1 MDRYK
6 FYRGEAPSPRR
17 FAAGGEHDVAG
28 APDGS
33 TAVRT
38 FPVSMH
44 LCQRWR
50 HFCRAQH
57 RALEDTLPGATGAAA
72 HACPKTANGYAQTEL
87 PIVCAWTGSGRSS
100 YAFTIQAVDHR
111 HRVRLVARQVA
122 KCILAANGSS
132 RYAQV
137 SDDRFAYRP
146 PRCAAIVSSSWGV
159 GLSQSA
165 PLKNRISSPVTIGCF
180 HPLVS
185 SRLRIDGCAPRS

>member
-1 MDRYK
+1 MSRYK

-17 FAAGGEHDVAG
+17 FAAGGDPHVAR

-33 TAVRT
+33 NAVRT

-44 LCQRWR
+44 FCQRWR

-57 RALEDTLPGATGAAA
+57 RALEGTLALPALSLTLVPGLL
-72 HACPKTANGYAQTEL
+72 NGYAQIEL
-87 PIVCAWTGSGRSS
+87 PILSAWTGSGRSS
-100 YAFTIQAVDHR
+100 CAFTIQAVDRR
-111 HRVRLVARQVA
+111 HRVRLVACRIGH
-122 KCILAANGSS
+122 CILAANGSS
-132 RYAQV
+132 RHPQV
-137 SDDRFAYRP
+137 ADDRFAYRP

-185 SRLRIDGCAPRS
+185 SRLRIDGCTPRS